1 MALPFGSFEAALDAA
16 PDADALRRLITAAD
30 SDPSAAN
37 LAAVRD
43 AVQRM
48 ELPQQL
54 VEQLEG
60 VLASQNLTVG
70 GRSME
75 GTLAALRR
83 VWASKWNDRAVLSMR
98 KAGQPHGAVQ
108 MAVLV
113 QQLLPAKYAF
123 VSHTCNPVSGAPSN
137 APVRFLSAYA
147 MRLLP
152 PPEPP

>member
-1 MALPFGSFEAALDAA
+1 MQGELPEWIRLPASAALPFGSFEAALDAA
-16 PDADALRRLITAAD
+16 PDADALRRLIAEAD
-30 SDPSAAN
+30 EDPSAAK

-48 ELPQQL
+48 ELPKQL
-54 VEQLEG
+54 IVELEG
-60 VLASQNLTVG
+60 VMTSQSLKVG
-70 GRSME
+70 GGMME
-75 GTLAALRR
+75 GAIDALRR

-123 VSHTCNPVSGAPSN
+123 VSHTRNPVSGA
-137 APVRFLSAYA
+137 A
-147 MRLLP
+147 
-152 PPEPP
+152 